1 MTKIILDNFE
11 HDWEE
16 RKPRMKKEK
25 SIEFEKT
32 EENSNIFTL
41 IKSMIDYGLDEQLI
55 LKVLD
60 EIYNNYEINVTDKG
74 DILNFLTTEMKEKKK
89 DNK

>member
-1 MTKIILDNFE
+1 
-11 HDWEE
+11 
-16 RKPRMKKEK
+16 MKKKK
-25 SIEFEKT
+25 SVII
-32 EENSNIFTL
+32 NSNIFTL

-60 EIYNNYEINVTDKG
+60 EIFNNYDINVTDKG

>member
-1 MTKIILDNFE
+1 
-11 HDWEE
+11 
-16 RKPRMKKEK
+16 
-25 SIEFEKT
+25 
-32 EENSNIFTL
+32 
-41 IKSMIDYGLDEQLI
+41 MIDYGLDEQLI

-60 EIYNNYEINVTDKG
+60 EIFNNYDINVTDKG